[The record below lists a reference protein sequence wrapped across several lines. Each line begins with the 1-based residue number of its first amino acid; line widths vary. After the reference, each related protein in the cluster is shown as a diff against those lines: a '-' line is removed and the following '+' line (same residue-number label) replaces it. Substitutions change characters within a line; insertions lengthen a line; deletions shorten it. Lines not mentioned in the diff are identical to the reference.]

1 MQRISFFANA
11 LHRFGFKTVLLTAL
25 FSLFAAAPLCF
36 AAEAPTKE
44 KPIVWRMG
52 GLYAR
57 GVSYGKTYQGFAD
70 NVKRLSGG
78 RMIIEVVYDGEGVP
92 ASEQLSAV
100 RSGLLEMSNPF
111 QALHAGEFPAGV
123 VELGLPDGPSNLLE
137 LRAMFREGEWLET
150 MRKAYA
156 SIGVYYLTEAGCAS
170 GTYLLTQKPIK
181 SVADLKELTIRCPG
195 AYGMK
200 LANLGASPVT
210 MALSE
215 VYSSLASGLLDG
227 VDGCNL
233 VDHDEVKSYEMAK
246 FLYPL
251 PVANA
256 QILGLVCNLE
266 AFNQLPDDL
275 KAIVEAAAEMYGND
289 QANKSVVWEREALMR
304 MKSQGMQYSPEPS
317 AADKKKWEDA
327 GRKVWE
333 EYAKKDAFCK
343 EMLEIQKGFM
353 KQLGYSL

>member
-170 GTYLLTQKPIK
+170 GTYLLTKKPIK
-181 SVADLKELTIRCPG
+181 SVADLKELKIRCPG

-227 VDGCNL
+227 VDGCTML
-233 VDHDEVKSYEMAK
+233 DHYEAKTFEMAK
-246 FLYPL
+246 YFYPQ
-251 PVANA
+251 PVSNA
-256 QILGLVCNLE
+256 QILGLICNLE
-266 AFNQLPDDL
+266 AWNKLPDDL
-275 KAIVEAAAEMYGND
+275 KAIMQAAGELYAND
-289 QANKSVVWEREALMR
+289 WANKSVVWEREAYLK
-304 MKSQGMQYSPEPS
+304 MKAAGLQDGPAPS
-317 AADKKKWEDA
+317 DADVKTWQAA
-327 GRKVWE
+327 GRKVWVD
-333 EYAKKDAFCK
+333 YAAKDSFCK
-343 EMLEIQKGFM
+343 QLLDLQTKFM
-353 KQLGYSL
+353 KQLGYSF